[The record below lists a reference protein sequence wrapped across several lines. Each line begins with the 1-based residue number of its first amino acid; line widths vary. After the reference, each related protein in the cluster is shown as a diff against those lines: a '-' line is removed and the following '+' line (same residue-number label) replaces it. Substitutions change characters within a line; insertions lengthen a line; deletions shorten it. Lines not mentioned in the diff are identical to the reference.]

1 MNTQVAVRA
10 TLVAATA
17 VVIMTAGSTR
27 MAVVAQSDS
36 LTVHDAWVREPA
48 GDRNVTAAFAIVEN
62 GGAVQRAIVG
72 ATADGAE
79 KAELHEMKMVESM
92 MQMRPVQRID
102 VPAHGKVELKPGGLH
117 VMLFGLQKTPRAG
130 DTIRLTLKFD
140 DGASVSTVAQV
151 RKGDGM
157 KDQESKGRD
166 K

>member
-1 MNTQVAVRA
+1 MNTQIAVRA

-17 VVIMTAGSTR
+17 VVIMTAGTTPI
-27 MAVVAQSDS
+27 AVVAQSAP

-48 GDRNVTAAFAIVEN
+48 GDRKITAAFAIVEN
-62 GGAVQRAIVG
+62 SGAVQRAIVS
-72 ATADGAE
+72 ATAEGAE

-130 DTIRLTLKFD
+130 DTINLTLKFD
-140 DGASVSTVAQV
+140 DGTSLSIAAQV
-151 RKGDGM
+151 RKGDDA
-157 KDQESKGRD
+157 KNQESQGRD
-166 K
+166 R